1 MEIIATIRCSQTHS
15 QQTRVSFPYINI
27 HPGNMPRD
35 DDNNNN
41 STTVGITKHIG
52 CYLNILMYKTVCVC
66 VCIFARAHALSLVI
80 ILPWCIYYMCLMKT
94 RLKEKELLT
103 KVFERKPWMWTKW
116 DSCRVLICENECKI
130 WVPDR

>member
-66 VCIFARAHALSLVI
+66 VYICTCARAFIGDYIAMMYLLHVFNENTFEGKRVI
-80 ILPWCIYYMCLMKT
+80 
-94 RLKEKELLT
+94 
-103 KVFERKPWMWTKW
+103 
-116 DSCRVLICENECKI
+116 NES
-130 WVPDR
+130 V